1 MAVIFMDG
9 LDHYADNAGLLEA
22 SKWSTLGTS
31 VDYGASVG
39 RFGGGGIKITVD
51 DQSAL
56 FTVPSVD
63 ELFFGASVFI
73 ASGVHSS
80 KDDFLRF
87 LEGGSFHIELQY
99 TGSGTLD
106 IFRST
111 SRIGTGAI
119 AIPQDTWFRLEVRVK
134 IADSPDGEVEVRVN
148 GTVVSTAIGTDTQ
161 NAGSGVVNSIQML
174 SSDTVDTTWDDI
186 VVMDTTGSKNNGFLG
201 DLKIETLYPDGDS
214 AQIDFTPTG
223 AGSTNADRVD
233 EGDAGHDGDTTYVES
248 STVGHVDR
256 YSYGDLTTGG
266 ILDIYAVQTNSVVKK
281 DDAGTRSY
289 RNILK
294 TGTTTSN
301 GTTVSPTT
309 DYQLYS
315 DVHELDPDTASDW
328 TESGVNGIEAGQEV
342 VS

>member
-9 LDHYADNAGLLEA
+9 LDHYADNAGVLEA
-22 SKWSTLGTS
+22 AKWSTLGTS

-51 DQSAL
+51 DQAASL
-56 FTVPSVD
+56 TFPSVD
-63 ELFFGASVFI
+63 EVYFGASVFI
-73 ASGVHSS
+73 SSGVHSAT
-80 KDDFLRF
+80 DDFLRF
-87 LEGGSFHIELQY
+87 NEGGTLHIELQY
-99 TGSGTLD
+99 VASGVLNILRGTSLVSNGTLPV
-106 IFRST
+106 
-111 SRIGTGAI
+111 
-119 AIPQDTWFRLEVRVK
+119 PQNTWFRLEVRVK
-134 IADSPDGEVEVRVN
+134 IDNSAGEVEVRAN
-148 GTVVSTAIGTDTQ
+148 GTVISTFSGDTQ
-161 NAGSGVVNSIQML
+161 NAGTGIMDSISLL
-174 SSDTVDTTWDDI
+174 SHDTVDTTWDDI

-281 DDAGTRSY
+281 DDAGARTY
-289 RNILK
+289 RNVLK

-301 GTTVSPTT
+301 GTTLSPTT
-309 DYQLYS
+309 DYQLFS
-315 DVHELDPDTASDW
+315 DVVELDPDTAADW

-342 VS
+342 VT